1 MLQSFEFLC
10 TQRSGQGIV
19 QINFSTYSSLA
30 GNSGRLNRVRL
41 QQPQEQCYPFLTV
54 RAVFSCVQS
63 KVWLPMCGIFNVR
76 TDVNASDCTQGLCGH
91 RKRDSALKVG
101 SWRKIPCR
109 TGESNLPQRRA
120 GPTLYKLSYI
130 SAELHVAAIFCT
142 IKPRFRSRGP
152 P

>member
-63 KVWLPMCGIFNVR
+63 KVWLPMFGIFNVR
-76 TDVNASDCTQGLCGH
+76 TDVNACDCTRGLYGH
-91 RKRDSALKVG
+91 RKRVCTESELWEKNSLPHRGIEPASAAC
-101 SWRKIPCR
+101 WFHA
-109 TGESNLPQRRA
+109 LP
-120 GPTLYKLSYI
+120 T
-130 SAELHVAAIFCT
+130 ELPPRPFTVVAAEAPT
-142 IKPRFRSRGP
+142 HHQTQSHE
-152 P
+152 